1 MTAATAATAAVIS
14 RLLSLSRNGRSF
26 HRRKTVNFVPT
37 YVCLKYLDSLDCSK
51 TVGSNSFLSMKAL
64 QKPYDT
70 FVKTQLCELG
80 LGNAS
85 M

>member
-1 MTAATAATAAVIS
+1 
-14 RLLSLSRNGRSF
+14 
-26 HRRKTVNFVPT
+26 
-37 YVCLKYLDSLDCSK
+37 
-51 TVGSNSFLSMKAL
+51 MKAL

-85 M
+85 MWKAENVSV